1 MMNKTSALRGLL
13 GVMVAVALAS
23 AAPAAAATR
32 SSTSQ
37 AGGLTTTAVTQAV
50 TCTAGSKA
58 CPIRITFASGAY
70 SGQAH
75 SQLTG
80 ITSVK
85 WFVVNARADQHM
97 IVIVEGAGPTRGFV
111 YFPDGHSVG
120 QPGGRIFDQT
130 LPASGDYKIRVSE
143 STMGEA
149 WSGRVDVLVVIY

>member
-13 GVMVAVALAS
+13 GVAVAIALAG

-32 SSTSQ
+32 GSPGQT
-37 AGGLTTTAVTQAV
+37 GGLTASTTTQAV

-58 CPIRITFASGAY
+58 CPIRISFASGAY

-85 WFVVNARADQHM
+85 WFVVNARAEQHM
-97 IVIVEGAGPTRGFV
+97 IVIVEGAGPTRGIV
-111 YFPDGHSVG
+111 YFPNGQSAG
-120 QPGGRIFDQT
+120 QPGGRVFDQT
-130 LPASGDYKIRVSE
+130 LPVSGDYKIRVSE